1 MTAQGRVDR
10 ALIARRQV
18 EEVQQ
23 IARRARAAG
32 FWMMRYAAEL
42 ESIGEAALSRR
53 AYRYGREVLGWALSV
68 DEWMWLGPELAE
80 DLEEEIGVQTAALHQ
95 ALA

>member
-10 ALIARRQV
+10 ALVAKRQV
-18 EEVQQ
+18 EEVRE
-23 IARRARAAG
+23 IAKRARAAG
-32 FWMMRYAAEL
+32 FWMMRYAGEL
-42 ESIGEAALSRR
+42 EAAGEADLSRR

-80 DLEEEIGVQTAALHQ
+80 DLEEEVGVQTAALH
-95 ALA
+95 ASLA

>member
-1 MTAQGRVDR
+1 VDR
-10 ALIARRQV
+10 ALVAKRQV

-42 ESIGEAALSRR
+42 EAAGEADLSRQ
-53 AYRYGREVLGWALSV
+53 AYRYGREVLGWALSAE
-68 DEWMWLGPELAE
+68 EWLWRGAGLEDYLAE
-80 DLEEEIGVQTAALHQ
+80 EVGVQTAVLHQ